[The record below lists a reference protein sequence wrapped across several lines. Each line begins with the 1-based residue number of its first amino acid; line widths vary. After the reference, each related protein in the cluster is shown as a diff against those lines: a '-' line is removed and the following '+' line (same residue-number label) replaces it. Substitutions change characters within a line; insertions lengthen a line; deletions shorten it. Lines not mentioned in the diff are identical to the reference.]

1 MKVARRSLGLAL
13 AVTRRAAPGGCGG
26 GSASGA
32 PPAPPVAVGFAVA
45 PTMTA
50 AGATVNP
57 IQGVQVVLRDAAGA
71 AVGAAVPVTIALVP
85 GRGAAPPGTTLVAPS
100 AATGNPTFAGP
111 SIRPP

>member
-57 IQGVQVVLRDAAGA
+57 IQGVQVVLRDAAGP
-71 AVGAAVPVTIALVP
+71 AVGAAAPLTTAPVP
-85 GRGAAPPGTTLVAPS
+85 GRGATRTGTPVPASKAAAGIPPY
-100 AATGNPTFAGP
+100 AG
-111 SIRPP
+111 